1 MKSLLIASLL
11 FTGCTSGMYL
21 RYSYN
26 RALQTLPNCSRVH
39 AINNRYITYSMIENS
54 TNSVYTVYTNYY
66 RAYYNCDG
74 KIIKTTPNK

>member
-1 MKSLLIASLL
+1 MKKLLITTLL

-26 RALQTLPNCSRVH
+26 KALEALPPCSRVH
-39 AINNRYITYSMIENS
+39 AINNDYITYSMIENS
-54 TNSVYTVYTNYY
+54 TNSVYVLYTNYY

-74 KIIKTTPNK
+74 KIINTIKN

>member
-1 MKSLLIASLL
+1 MKSLLIATLL

-26 RALQTLPNCSRVH
+26 RALEKLPNCSRVH

-54 TNSVYTVYTNYY
+54 TNSVYVIHTNYY

-74 KIIKTTPNK
+74 KIIKTTKN

>member
-1 MKSLLIASLL
+1 MKSLLIATLL

-26 RALQTLPNCSRVH
+26 RALEALPPCSRVH

-66 RAYYNCDG
+66 RAYYNTDG
-74 KIIKTTPNK
+74 KIINTTKN

>member
-1 MKSLLIASLL
+1 MKSLFIATLL

-26 RALQTLPNCSRVH
+26 RALEALPPCSRVH
-39 AINNRYITYSMIENS
+39 AINNRYITYSMIEPS
-54 TNSVYTVYTNYY
+54 TNTVYKIYTNYY

-74 KIIKTTPNK
+74 KIINTTKN